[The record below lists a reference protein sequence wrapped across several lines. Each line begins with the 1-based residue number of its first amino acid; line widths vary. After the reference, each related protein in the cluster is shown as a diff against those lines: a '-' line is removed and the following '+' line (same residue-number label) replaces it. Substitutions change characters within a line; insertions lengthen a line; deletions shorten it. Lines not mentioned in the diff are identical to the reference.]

1 MITRLRIEH
10 YKSIEKVEISLGP
23 LTILVGP
30 NGSGKSNIVD
40 AVRFIRDSVVLG
52 LDRSVADRHGIDS
65 IRQWSP
71 SRPYVVVMRVEV
83 NSSYGHGYLSFSLES
98 KSGTHIVKK
107 EEGYWDSDD
116 STIPRPRVSYSR
128 NSKGFVEI
136 KSGQDDSRNVE
147 IDRSDELFLSQFE
160 AQPFRFLMSAIGSM
174 EAYSIYPNVLRTPQ
188 KPSSDARLY
197 ANGENLTSV
206 YKQLASSK
214 KQSHVRARS
223 EILSSMRLIMPSLD
237 SIRIQ
242 SLGGLMVPA
251 FRVKESSGKTHDF
264 NVSQI
269 SDGTLRMLG
278 LLTALYQPA
287 VPYTLAMEEPE
298 QTINPGVLSILAES
312 IVEVSAK
319 TQMLVTTHS
328 PDFLDKFSDPSV
340 VFSVNMNDG
349 ITRAGPIQE
358 SQLQAVRDHLF
369 SLGELMAIEGLHS

>member
-1 MITRLRIEH
+1 MITKLRIEH
-10 YKSIEKVEISLGP
+10 YKSIERVEITPGP

-40 AVRFIRDSVVLG
+40 AVRFVRDSVVLG
-52 LDRSVADRHGIDS
+52 LDRSIADRHGIDS

-71 SRPYVVVMRVEV
+71 SRPYVVVVRVELDTD
-83 NSSYGHGYLSFSLES
+83 YGHGYLAFSLES

-107 EEGYWDSDD
+107 EEGYWDFGSYL
-116 STIPRPRVSYSR
+116 PRPRVYYSR
-128 NSKGFVEI
+128 NTKGFVEI
-136 KSGQDDSRNVE
+136 KSGQDEPKTVE

-160 AQPFRFLMSAIGSM
+160 AQPFRYLVNAIGSM

-188 KPSSDARLY
+188 KPSSDSRLY

-223 EILSSMRLIMPSLD
+223 EILSSMRLVMPSLD

-287 VPYTLAMEEPE
+287 IPYTLAMEEPE

-340 VFSVNMNDG
+340 VFSVNMRDG
-349 ITRAGPIQE
+349 ITIAGPIQE

-369 SLGELMAIEGLHS
+369 SLGELMAMEGLHS

>member
-1 MITRLRIEH
+1 MITKLRIEH
-10 YKSIEKVEISLGP
+10 YKSIERVEISPGP

-40 AVRFIRDSVVLG
+40 AVRFVRDSVVLG
-52 LDRSVADRHGIDS
+52 LDRSIADRHGIDS

-83 NSSYGHGYLSFSLES
+83 STDYGHGYLSFSLES

-107 EEGYWDSDD
+107 EEGCWDFGNSL
-116 STIPRPRVSYSR
+116 PRPRVFYSR

-136 KSGQDDSRNVE
+136 KSDQDEPRKVE
-147 IDRSDELFLSQFE
+147 IDRPDELFLSQFE
-160 AQPFRFLMSAIGSM
+160 AQPFRFLVNAIGSM

-188 KPSSDARLY
+188 KPSSDSRLY

-214 KQSHVRARS
+214 KQSHVRARG
-223 EILSSMRLIMPSLD
+223 EILSSMKLVMPSLD

-287 VPYTLAMEEPE
+287 IPYTLAMEEPE

-328 PDFLDKFSDPSV
+328 PDFLDKFSDSSV

-349 ITRAGPIQE
+349 ITIAGPIQE

>member
-1 MITRLRIEH
+1 MITKLRIEH
-10 YKSIEKVEISLGP
+10 YKSIERVEITPGP

-40 AVRFIRDSVVLG
+40 AVRFVRDAVVLG
-52 LDRSVADRHGIDS
+52 LDRSISDRHGIDS

-83 NSSYGHGYLSFSLES
+83 NTSYGHGYLSFSLES

-107 EEGYWDSDD
+107 EEGCWDFGD
-116 STIPRPRVSYSR
+116 SLPRPRVYYSR

-136 KSGQDDSRNVE
+136 RSGHDESRSVE

-160 AQPFRFLMSAIGSM
+160 AQPFRFLVNAIGSM

-188 KPSSDARLY
+188 KPSSDSRLY
-197 ANGENLTSV
+197 ANGDNLTSV

-223 EILSSMRLIMPSLD
+223 EILSSMRLVMPSLD

-287 VPYTLAMEEPE
+287 IPYTLAMEEPE

-349 ITRAGPIQE
+349 ITMAGPIQE

-369 SLGELMAIEGLHS
+369 SLGELMAMEGLHS

>member
-1 MITRLRIEH
+1 MITKLRIEH
-10 YKSIEKVEISLGP
+10 YKSIERVEISPGP
-23 LTILVGP
+23 LTIFVGP

-40 AVRFIRDSVVLG
+40 AVRFVRDSVVLG
-52 LDRSVADRHGIDS
+52 LDRSIADRHGIDS

-83 NSSYGHGYLSFSLES
+83 NTDYGHGYLSFSLES

-107 EEGYWDSDD
+107 EEGCWDFGNSLA
-116 STIPRPRVSYSR
+116 RPRVSYSR

-136 KSGQDDSRNVE
+136 KSGQDDPRKVE

-160 AQPFRFLMSAIGSM
+160 AQPFRFLVNAIGSM

-188 KPSSDARLY
+188 KPSSDSRLY

-223 EILSSMRLIMPSLD
+223 EILSSMRLVMPSLD

-251 FRVKESSGKTHDF
+251 FRVKESSGKTHDI

-287 VPYTLAMEEPE
+287 IPYTLAMEEPE

-328 PDFLDKFSDPSV
+328 PDFLDKFNDPSV

-349 ITRAGPIQE
+349 ITRSGPIQE

>member
-1 MITRLRIEH
+1 MITKLRIEH
-10 YKSIEKVEISLGP
+10 YKSIERVEITPGP

-40 AVRFIRDSVVLG
+40 AVRFVRDAVVLG
-52 LDRSVADRHGIDS
+52 LDRSISDRHGIDS

-83 NSSYGHGYLSFSLES
+83 NTSYGHGYLSFSLES

-107 EEGYWDSDD
+107 EEGCWDFGD
-116 STIPRPRVSYSR
+116 SLPRPRVYYSR

-136 KSGQDDSRNVE
+136 MSGHDEPRSVE

-160 AQPFRFLMSAIGSM
+160 AQPFRFLVNAIGSM

-188 KPSSDARLY
+188 KPSSDSRLY
-197 ANGENLTSV
+197 ANGDNLTSV

-223 EILSSMRLIMPSLD
+223 EILSSMRLVMPSLD

-287 VPYTLAMEEPE
+287 IPYTLAMEEPE

-349 ITRAGPIQE
+349 ITMAGPIQE

-369 SLGELMAIEGLHS
+369 SLGELMAMEGLHS

>member
-1 MITRLRIEH
+1 MITKLRIER
-10 YKSIEKVEISLGP
+10 YKSIERVEISPGP

-40 AVRFIRDSVVLG
+40 AVRFVRDSVVLG
-52 LDRSVADRHGIDS
+52 LDRSIADRHGIDS

-83 NSSYGHGYLSFSLES
+83 NTDYGHGYLSFSLES

-107 EEGYWDSDD
+107 EEGCWDFGNSLA
-116 STIPRPRVSYSR
+116 RPRVSYSR

-136 KSGQDDSRNVE
+136 KSGQDDPRKVE

-160 AQPFRFLMSAIGSM
+160 AQPFRFLVNAIGSM

-188 KPSSDARLY
+188 KPSSDSRLY

-223 EILSSMRLIMPSLD
+223 EILSSMRLVMPSLD

-287 VPYTLAMEEPE
+287 IPYTLAMEEPE

-328 PDFLDKFSDPSV
+328 PDFLDKFNDPSV

-349 ITRAGPIQE
+349 ITRSGPIQE

-369 SLGELMAIEGLHS
+369 SLGELMAIEGLH

>member
-1 MITRLRIEH
+1 MITKLRIEH
-10 YKSIEKVEISLGP
+10 YKSIERVEISPGP

-40 AVRFIRDSVVLG
+40 AVRFVRDSVVLG
-52 LDRSVADRHGIDS
+52 LDRSIADRHGIDS

-83 NSSYGHGYLSFSLES
+83 NTDYGHGYLSFSLES
-98 KSGTHIVKK
+98 MSGTHIVKK
-107 EEGYWDSDD
+107 EEGCWDFGNSLA
-116 STIPRPRVSYSR
+116 RPRVSYSR

-136 KSGQDDSRNVE
+136 KSGQDDPRKVE

-160 AQPFRFLMSAIGSM
+160 AQPFRFLVNAIGSM

-188 KPSSDARLY
+188 KPSSDSRLY

-223 EILSSMRLIMPSLD
+223 EILSSMRLVMPSLD

-287 VPYTLAMEEPE
+287 IPYTLAMEEPE

-328 PDFLDKFSDPSV
+328 PDYLDKFNDPSV

-349 ITRAGPIQE
+349 ITRSGPIQE